1 MYEQILALV
10 FVFLL
15 LGGVAVAFGR
25 RTPGGLWARLSNR
38 RNKGLLSVEDRL
50 VLSPQHSLY
59 LVQMGDRRLLIATH
73 PAGVSFGPEPG
84 GFREILTRAAG
95 ENL

>member
-15 LGGVAVAFGR
+15 LGGVAVALGR
-25 RTPGGLWARLSNR
+25 RSSGGIWTRMLNR
-38 RNKGLLSVEDRL
+38 RTKGLLTVEDRL

-59 LVQMGDRRLLIATH
+59 VVQMGDRRLLIATH
-73 PAGVSFGPEPG
+73 PAGVSFGPETG
-84 GFREILTRAAG
+84 GFREILNRAAG